1 MPVVLVRGLYASST
15 LDHGNWRVPTPPH
28 PNATPGNTTLDHNK
42 ASYLIG
48 GKVAWKPTRRCN
60 KKNELPN
67 QQRSF
72 RIFPSDLP
80 PKTKQKHKVGVLVL
94 NDRTRF
100 IYTPQ
105 LGNIWKKSMWYIIC
119 FSTNHRKK
127 RSIHRNRRLVGG
139 FNSIEKNGRQ
149 IGSSPQVN
157 RGENSKKIFEL
168 PAT

>member
-1 MPVVLVRGLYASST
+1 MVLVKS
-15 LDHGNWRVPTPPH
+15 GNIDRKQKSQVCQLSWFGGYMLAQLWIMGIEGCPPH
-28 PNATPGNTTLDHNK
+28 PTPMQPQEIRPWIIIRPAISLGERWLGNRHVHAT
-42 ASYLIG
+42 
-48 GKVAWKPTRRCN
+48 

-105 LGNIWKKSMWYIIC
+105 LGNI
-119 FSTNHRKK
+119 
-127 RSIHRNRRLVGG
+127 
-139 FNSIEKNGRQ
+139 
-149 IGSSPQVN
+149 
-157 RGENSKKIFEL
+157 
-168 PAT
+168 